1 LRRFA
6 LNRTVDVSGVSG
18 TGVVAQGVEF
28 DDGNVAIR
36 WMSESPSTVIWACVD
51 DAMAVHGHGGLT
63 TLEWLD
69 DVQTPL

>member
-1 LRRFA
+1 MKRFV

-18 TGVVAQGVEF
+18 TGVVAQGVQF

-36 WMSESPSTVIWACVD
+36 WMSQSPSTVIWNSVE

-63 TLEWLD
+63 ELEWLD
-69 DVQTPL
+69 A